1 MEAQLFLNEK
11 CRFYTRTAR
20 GEKPQILYANIKVG
34 GKRFVI
40 GTAVK
45 VNPQH
50 FNPKKQRALV
60 SNDLTELENR
70 NNTIVNEV
78 ISEYYCKYLK
88 LVKHLQHNP
97 DDIVQVD
104 KIIYN
109 FVPMKRKNNTNG
121 NGKAKKTLYDTL
133 EYIFSKELE
142 YEVRT
147 HMITGDRQE
156 VKSVQLQLFYIFLTE
171 KGYENVWD
179 SLTPSIW
186 REYSEWLLKRKNK
199 KGKNL
204 NISYINA
211 VLSSLKNV
219 VNNILE
225 HDDEGKY
232 APIDTSRW
240 KLMKSL
246 VTTSE
251 KKTANYIFTE
261 EQLQN
266 IINLKLEGNAE
277 IVRDLFVFGCYV
289 GQRPAD
295 CCRLLLGEGKRF
307 VSNGIEVISLLPHK
321 TRKTDKRA
329 KVPLFNP
336 EAVDEL
342 IEKFKGGK
350 HLEYLKKSNTLRNA
364 INCRNIKGIFEAA
377 GLDETFEKISQL
389 GNDITSEKITQSSTA
404 HMYLARHYFITSMCK
419 HGIKP
424 EEVIEMTGHKTAQ
437 QIYNTYAHLTA
448 EDEANLITSNE
459 VVQKLAGKSVPD
471 SRTANTTPQV
481 NELDSII
488 KEIKLCKLGFYNN
501 ISSSVKSKIKETAV
515 FNNCS
520 IEKACDILLSNLE

>member
-1 MEAQLFLNEK
+1 MEAQVFLNES
-11 CRFYTRTAR
+11 CRFYTRTAK
-20 GEKPQILYANIKVG
+20 GEKPQMMYANIKVG

-50 FNPKKQRALV
+50 FNPKKQKALV

-70 NNTIVNEV
+70 NNTIVNET
-78 ISEYYCKYLK
+78 ISVYYSKYLK

-133 EYIFSKELE
+133 EYIFNKELE

-251 KKTANYIFTE
+251 KKTANYI
-261 EQLQN
+261 
-266 IINLKLEGNAE
+266 
-277 IVRDLFVFGCYV
+277 
-289 GQRPAD
+289 
-295 CCRLLLGEGKRF
+295 
-307 VSNGIEVISLLPHK
+307 
-321 TRKTDKRA
+321 
-329 KVPLFNP
+329 
-336 EAVDEL
+336 
-342 IEKFKGGK
+342 
-350 HLEYLKKSNTLRNA
+350 
-364 INCRNIKGIFEAA
+364 
-377 GLDETFEKISQL
+377 
-389 GNDITSEKITQSSTA
+389 
-404 HMYLARHYFITSMCK
+404 
-419 HGIKP
+419 
-424 EEVIEMTGHKTAQ
+424 
-437 QIYNTYAHLTA
+437 
-448 EDEANLITSNE
+448 
-459 VVQKLAGKSVPD
+459 
-471 SRTANTTPQV
+471 
-481 NELDSII
+481 
-488 KEIKLCKLGFYNN
+488 
-501 ISSSVKSKIKETAV
+501 
-515 FNNCS
+515 
-520 IEKACDILLSNLE
+520 